1 MIHYYL
7 LTNTTLNRFILNSR
21 FSADAVSLSN
31 LLTFIIRQYFL
42 PKSLQYSTNGLST
55 SSVAI
60 KAHGCSLW
68 QWMPARLRVEDR
80 SWWTLAS
87 SVKACPA
94 LKKHLRLCTKREV
107 QDRHERTGSFQPPS
121 HRPSPEVA
129 QSAPNPP
136 VNRPPTGDVLASGQS
151 LPPAPRPE
159 GSSRAGR
166 QGEAPDALGG

>member
-1 MIHYYL
+1 M
-7 LTNTTLNRFILNSR
+7 
-21 FSADAVSLSN
+21 AAVSLSN
-31 LLTFIIRQYFL
+31 LLTFIILQYFL
-42 PKSLQYSTNGLST
+42 PKSLQYSTNDLKVLVLSL
-55 SSVAI
+55 SRPY
-60 KAHGCSLW
+60 GRSLW

-80 SWWTLAS
+80 SLWTLLAS
-87 SVKACPA
+87 SVKAWPA

-107 QDRHERTGSFQPPS
+107 QDRHERTGSFQPPF
-121 HRPSPEVA
+121 HKPSPEVA

-136 VNRPPTGDVLASGQS
+136 VTRPPTGDVLASGPS